1 MNFNNITY
9 IHQNNL
15 QSILDKTEFH
25 TVIISRYI
33 CFLERFKN
41 ILIIAVKR
49 SAPVYLVSNFAKK
62 KRSSDLVTLVSGGL
76 SCNKSGKDLPD
87 SLLLQLGRP
96 ENGD

>member
-1 MNFNNITY
+1 MSFVGRI
-9 IHQNNL
+9 
-15 QSILDKTEFH
+15 ILDGK
-25 TVIISRYI
+25 RYGGTNK
-33 CFLERFKN
+33 LERFKN